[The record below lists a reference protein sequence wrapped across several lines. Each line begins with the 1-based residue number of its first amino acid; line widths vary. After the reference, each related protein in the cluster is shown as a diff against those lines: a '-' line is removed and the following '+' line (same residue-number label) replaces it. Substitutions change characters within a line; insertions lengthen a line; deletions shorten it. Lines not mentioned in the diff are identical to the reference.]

1 MAIMNGILGN
11 VVNYGS
17 PDYQRNVSLAEQQ
30 EILKR
35 ERLMR
40 EGYRPNAA
48 ERDVALQAFAEKNKL
63 PENYSPNP
71 SHMGALGEFIENNP
85 TIAHTAGTGINKGA
99 NALYDH
105 VLKPTYKH
113 GYDLTADGLLGA
125 GNLGRGVLGMPEDTE
140 VGFRYRNLPAPAEQV
155 SSPFKQEYSDSLS
168 QVGDGALTQYAL
180 DANTLPE
187 RNIDTGEL
195 EQLGEAP
202 YAQLLPDAQDG
213 ALTPEAVTDGALT
226 TEPVTQVANS
236 ETEGVLASDAVKTS
250 GKQDVL
256 KQIGEAASVD
266 RSGTATG
273 NKRDAASLSVAR
285 NKIGLSE
292 MLIRAG
298 GAITGASGDGALAA
312 INAGTA
318 AYGGIQ
324 DENRRLEQ
332 VQYENDQ
339 KAYEA
344 EENRKIQRMQATG
357 QSSAAMKAA
366 IEKSDAQVARNF
378 RIQTLDTLIND
389 LTAAGDNVTGPL
401 DGTVIN
407 LLDRARGAPE
417 ANLRLRLEDQRVNAA
432 LTKVEQTK
440 GAISNRE
447 MELFLSPMPK
457 LTDSEEVWIDW
468 MTMQRN
474 IAAKMSNIAAGGV
487 GADGRYI
494 NAVAPDAELDSVLA
508 AYLEKYPQQK

>member
-99 NALYDH
+99 NALYEH
-105 VLKPTYKH
+105 VLEPAYKH

-168 QVGDGALTQYAL
+168 QVG
-180 DANTLPE
+180 N
-187 RNIDTGEL
+187 
-195 EQLGEAP
+195 
-202 YAQLLPDAQDG
+202 G
-213 ALTPEAVTDGALT
+213 ALTPEAVTDDALT

-344 EENRKIQRMQATG
+344 EENRKIQRLQATG

-378 RIQTLDTLIND
+378 RIQSLDTLIND

-401 DGTVIN
+401 DGTVGN

-417 ANLRLRLEDQRVNAA
+417 ANLRLRLEDQRVDAA

-447 MELFLSPMPK
+447 MDLFLSPMPK
-457 LTDSEEVWIDW
+457 ITDSEEVWIDW

-474 IAAKMSNIAAGGV
+474 IAAKMSNIASGGV